1 MARITIEDCLEKVGN
16 RFKLVLIAAKRARK
30 LALGGTEPIVPW
42 ENDKATVVAL
52 REVAAGL
59 SSEMTVEEE
68 KGESI

>member
-16 RFKLVLIAAKRARK
+16 KFKLVLITARRARK
-30 LALGGTEPIVPW
+30 LALGGVEPIVPW

-59 SSEMTVEEE
+59 STEMTAEEE
-68 KGESI
+68 KVESI

>member
-16 RFKLVLIAAKRARK
+16 KFKLVLITARRARK
-30 LALGGTEPIVPW
+30 LALGGVEPIVPW

-59 SSEMTVEEE
+59 STEMTAEEE
-68 KGESI
+68 QVESI